1 MDGSAPF
8 VSFELPRGFGIWV
21 LFLQLGF
28 FKQLLLLSGLVTFE
42 EFQNFSLLACQGFF
56 CVCIDVELEL
66 LCVGGVLGSRF
77 GREKTRRRSSV
88 EQG

>member
-1 MDGSAPF
+1 M
-8 VSFELPRGFGIWV
+8 
-21 LFLQLGF
+21 
-28 FKQLLLLSGLVTFE
+28 TFE

>member
-1 MDGSAPF
+1 
-8 VSFELPRGFGIWV
+8 
-21 LFLQLGF
+21 
-28 FKQLLLLSGLVTFE
+28 VTFE

-56 CVCIDVELEL
+56 WCVCMKCLLSMCVDVELEL